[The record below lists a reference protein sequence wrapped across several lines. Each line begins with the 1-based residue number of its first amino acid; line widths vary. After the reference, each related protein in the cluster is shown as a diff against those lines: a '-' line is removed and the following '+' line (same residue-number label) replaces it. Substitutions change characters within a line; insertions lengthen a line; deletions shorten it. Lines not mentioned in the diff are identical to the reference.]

1 MKRLCEQKINSIK
14 GKKNFALFAF
24 KTKQTQTKLEKMEN
38 QIKQK
43 LNRELNG
50 AHEKLPIKIVQ
61 FGGGNFMRGFTDYV
75 IDKLN
80 KEAGFNAG
88 IVNVQPTQ
96 GGSVHKLEEQDNLY
110 TLFTR
115 GIKKGEI
122 VDEKQVISAIQKS
135 INPYTNYNEFLAL
148 AKEEELEFIFS
159 NTTETGIAYDET
171 EASYEGPHKNF
182 PAKVAVLLYE
192 RFKHF
197 NGAEDKGL
205 RIIPCELIEDNAFAL
220 RNIILKYAQLW
231 NLDTQF
237 AQWIA
242 QNNYFHNTLV
252 DRIVPGYPKDDA
264 ETYADQL
271 DYEDQ
276 MMVVSETFLLWVIQD
291 VANLKE
297 RIPFAQINEQI
308 LVVDDIQPY
317 RLRKVRILNGGHTL
331 MLAPAVLSGKET
343 VKESIDDAFIGK
355 FLSETIFNEVNPTLG
370 LDETELKDF
379 AEEVFDRF
387 RNPFIKHYQASIA
400 LYFVSKFKV
409 RILPSLLGYVEINKK
424 LPLNLVFS
432 LASLIRFYQGNFG
445 EKSLPINDEEAIVA
459 RFKEIW
465 ANEEYEKVSALSLSE
480 TTFWDTDLTQIEG
493 LKDAV
498 AKALSEIDHNCVET
512 AYHNFIQFYS

>member
-1 MKRLCEQKINSIK
+1 
-14 GKKNFALFAF
+14 
-24 KTKQTQTKLEKMEN
+24 MEN
-38 QIKQK
+38 QTKQK
-43 LNRELNG
+43 LNRELIG
-50 AHEKLPIKIVQ
+50 FKEKLPIRIVQ
-61 FGGGNFMRGFTDYV
+61 FGGGNFMRGFTDCV

-88 IVNVQPTQ
+88 IVNVQPTP

-110 TLFTR
+110 TLFSR
-115 GIKKGEI
+115 GIKKREI
-122 VDEKQVISAIQKS
+122 IDTKQVISAIQKS
-135 INPYTNYNEFLAL
+135 INPYTNYDEFLAL

-159 NTTETGIAYDET
+159 NTTETGIAYDES
-171 EASYEGPHKNF
+171 ENNYAGAHKNF
-182 PAKVAVLLYE
+182 PAKLTVLLYE

-205 RIIPCELIEDNAFAL
+205 RIIPCELIEDNALAL
-220 RNIILKYAQLW
+220 KEIILKYAQLW
-231 NLDTQF
+231 NLDF
-237 AQWIA
+237 NFVQWIEHS
-242 QNNYFHNTLV
+242 NYFHNTLV

-264 ETYADQL
+264 ETYEDQL

-276 MMVVSETFLLWVIQD
+276 MMVVSEVFLLFVIED
-291 VANLKE
+291 LANLKE
-297 RIPFAQINEQI
+297 RIPFDKIDEQI

-331 MLAPAVLSGKET
+331 MLAPAILSGKET
-343 VKESIDDAFIGK
+343 VKESIDDQFLGQ

-370 LDETELKDF
+370 LDENELKDF

-409 RILPSLLGYVEINKK
+409 RILPSLIKYVEINQK
-424 LPLNLVFS
+424 LPLNLTFS

-465 ANEEYEKVSALSLSE
+465 VNEDYEKVAELALSE
-480 TTFWDTDLTQIEG
+480 TTFWDTDLTKVIG
-493 LKDAV
+493 LKSAV
-498 AKALSEIDHNCVET
+498 AKALWEIDHNDIET

>member
-1 MKRLCEQKINSIK
+1 M
-14 GKKNFALFAF
+14 
-24 KTKQTQTKLEKMEN
+24 
-38 QIKQK
+38 
-43 LNRELNG
+43 
-50 AHEKLPIKIVQ
+50 
-61 FGGGNFMRGFTDYV
+61 
-75 IDKLN
+75 
-80 KEAGFNAG
+80 
-88 IVNVQPTQ
+88 
-96 GGSVHKLEEQDNLY
+96 EEQDNLY
-110 TLFTR
+110 TLFSR

-122 VDEKQVISAIQKS
+122 IDTKQVISAIQKS
-135 INPYTNYNEFLAL
+135 INPYTNYDEFLAL

-159 NTTETGIAYDET
+159 NTTETGIAYDES
-171 EASYEGPHKNF
+171 ENNYAGPHKNF

-220 RNIILKYAQLW
+220 KGIILKYAQLW
-231 NLDTQF
+231 NLDSNF
-237 AQWIA
+237 VQWIE
-242 QNNYFHNTLV
+242 QSNYFHNTLV

-264 ETYADQL
+264 ETYEDQL

-276 MMVVSETFLLWVIQD
+276 MMVVSEVFLLFVIQD
-291 VANLKE
+291 LANLKE
-297 RIPFAQINEQI
+297 RIPFDTIDEQI

-331 MLAPAVLSGKET
+331 MLAPAILSGKET
-343 VKESIDDAFIGK
+343 VKESIDDQFLGK

-370 LDETELKDF
+370 LDENELKDF

-409 RILPSLLGYVEINKK
+409 RILPSLLKYVEINHK
-424 LPLNLVFS
+424 LPLNLTFS

-445 EKSLPINDEEAIVA
+445 EKALPLNDEEMIIN

-465 ANEEYEKVSALSLSE
+465 THNDYEKVAELALSE
-480 TTFWDTDLTQIEG
+480 TSFWDTDLTKVDS
-493 LKDAV
+493 LKSAV
-498 AKALSEIDHNCVET
+498 AKALWEIDHNDTET

>member
-1 MKRLCEQKINSIK
+1 
-14 GKKNFALFAF
+14 
-24 KTKQTQTKLEKMEN
+24 MEN

-43 LNRELNG
+43 LNREFNG
-50 AHEKLPIKIVQ
+50 SQKKLPIKIVQ

-75 IDKLN
+75 IDQLN
-80 KEAGFNAG
+80 KKAGFNAG

-122 VDEKQVISAIQKS
+122 IDEKQVVSAIQKS
-135 INPYTNYNEFLAL
+135 INPYTNYDEFLSI
-148 AKEEELEFIFS
+148 AKEEELEFVFS

-171 EASYEGPHKNF
+171 EDQYAGPHQNF
-182 PAKVAVLLYE
+182 PAKVTVLLYE

-197 NGAEDKGL
+197 KGAPEKGL
-205 RIIPCELIEDNAFAL
+205 RIIPCELIEDNALAL
-220 RNIILKYAQLW
+220 KEIIIKYIKLW
-231 NLDTQF
+231 DLEEGF
-237 AQWIA
+237 AQWIE
-242 QNNYFHNTLV
+242 QCNCFHNTLV

-264 ETYADQL
+264 EFYQEQL

-276 MMVVSETFLLWVIQD
+276 MMVVSEVFLLFVIQD
-291 VANLKE
+291 MKNLRD
-297 RIPFAQINEQI
+297 RIPFDQIPEQI

-331 MLAPAVLSGKET
+331 MLAPALLAGQET
-343 VKESIDDAFIGK
+343 VKESIDNPFIGQ
-355 FLSETIFNEVNPTLG
+355 FLRDAIFNEVNPTLG
-370 LDETELKDF
+370 LDEKELKDF

-387 RNPFIKHYQASIA
+387 RNPFIKHYLGSIA

-424 LPLNLVFS
+424 LPINLTFS
-432 LASLIRFYQGNFG
+432 LASLIRFYQGSFDG
-445 EKSLPINDEEAIVA
+445 GDLPLNDREAVIN

-465 ANEEYEKVSALSLSE
+465 TTKDYKKVAELSLSE
-480 TTFWDTDLTQIEG
+480 TSFWDTDLNNVEG
-493 LKDAV
+493 LHEAV
-498 AKALSEIDHNCVET
+498 AKALWEIDHYDIET
-512 AYHNFIQFYS
+512 AYNHFVQSYS

>member
-1 MKRLCEQKINSIK
+1 
-14 GKKNFALFAF
+14 
-24 KTKQTQTKLEKMEN
+24 MEN
-38 QIKQK
+38 QTKQK
-43 LNRELNG
+43 LNRELINSQ
-50 AHEKLPIKIVQ
+50 EKLPIKIVQ

-88 IVNVQPTQ
+88 IVNVQPTP
-96 GGSVHKLEEQDNLY
+96 GGSVHKLEEQDNVY
-110 TLFTR
+110 TLFSR

-122 VDEKQVISAIQKS
+122 IDTKQVISAIQKS
-135 INPYTNYNEFLAL
+135 INPYTHYDEFLAL

-159 NTTETGIAYDET
+159 NTTETGIAYDES
-171 EASYEGPHKNF
+171 ENNYAGPHKNF
-182 PAKVAVLLYE
+182 PAKVAVLLHE

-220 RNIILKYAQLW
+220 KEIIIKYAQLW
-231 NLDTQF
+231 NLDSNF
-237 AQWIA
+237 VQWIE
-242 QNNYFHNTLV
+242 QSSYFHNTLV
-252 DRIVPGYPKDDA
+252 DRIVPGYPKDDV
-264 ETYADQL
+264 ETYEDQL

-276 MMVVSETFLLWVIQD
+276 MMVVSEVFLLFVIQD
-291 VANLKE
+291 LANLKE
-297 RIPFAQINEQI
+297 RIPFDTIDEQI

-331 MLAPAVLSGKET
+331 MLAPAILSGKET
-343 VKESIDDAFIGK
+343 VKESIDDPFLGK

-370 LDETELKDF
+370 LDENELKDF

-409 RILPSLLGYVEINKK
+409 RILPSLLKYVEINHK
-424 LPLNLVFS
+424 
-432 LASLIRFYQGNFG
+432 
-445 EKSLPINDEEAIVA
+445 
-459 RFKEIW
+459 FKEIW
-465 ANEEYEKVSALSLSE
+465 TNNDYKKVAELALSE
-480 TTFWDTDLTQIEG
+480 TTFWDTDLTKVNG

-498 AKALSEIDHNCVET
+498 TKALWEIDHNDIET

>member
-1 MKRLCEQKINSIK
+1 
-14 GKKNFALFAF
+14 
-24 KTKQTQTKLEKMEN
+24 MEN

-43 LNRELNG
+43 LNRELIG
-50 AHEKLPIKIVQ
+50 SQEKLPIKIVQ

-88 IVNVQPTQ
+88 IVNVQPTP

-110 TLFTR
+110 TLFSR

-122 VDEKQVISAIQKS
+122 IDTKQVISAIQKS
-135 INPYTNYNEFLAL
+135 INPYTNYDEFLAL

-159 NTTETGIAYDET
+159 NTTETGIAYDES
-171 EASYEGPHKNF
+171 ENNYAGPHKNF
-182 PAKVAVLLYE
+182 PAKLTVLLHE

-197 NGAEDKGL
+197 NGAADKGL

-220 RNIILKYAQLW
+220 KEIILKYAQLW
-231 NLDTQF
+231 NLDSNF
-237 AQWIA
+237 AQWIE

-252 DRIVPGYPKDDA
+252 DRIVPGYPKDDVQ
-264 ETYADQL
+264 TYEDQL

-276 MMVVSETFLLWVIQD
+276 MMVVSETFLLFVIQE
-291 VANLKE
+291 AGNLNEK
-297 RIPFAQINEQI
+297 IPFDTIDEQI

-331 MLAPAVLSGKET
+331 MLAPAILSGKET
-343 VKESIDDAFIGK
+343 VKESIDDVFIGK

-409 RILPSLLGYVEINKK
+409 RILPSLLKYVEINQR
-424 LPLNLVFS
+424 LPLNLTFS
-432 LASLIRFYQGNFG
+432 LASLIRFYQGSFG
-445 EKSLPINDEEAIVA
+445 EKALPINDEEAIVA

-465 ANEEYEKVSALSLSE
+465 ANEDYEKVAELALSE
-480 TTFWDTDLTQIEG
+480 TTFWDTDLTKVNG
-493 LKDAV
+493 LKDSV
-498 AKALSEIDHNCVET
+498 AKALWEIDHNDIET

>member
-1 MKRLCEQKINSIK
+1 
-14 GKKNFALFAF
+14 
-24 KTKQTQTKLEKMEN
+24 MEN
-38 QIKQK
+38 QTKQK
-43 LNRELNG
+43 LNRELINSQ
-50 AHEKLPIKIVQ
+50 EKLPIKIVQ

-88 IVNVQPTQ
+88 IVNVQPTP

-110 TLFTR
+110 TLFSR
-115 GIKKGEI
+115 GIKKGEVI
-122 VDEKQVISAIQKS
+122 DTKQVISAIQKS
-135 INPYTNYNEFLAL
+135 INPYTNYDEFLAL

-159 NTTETGIAYDET
+159 NTTETGIAYDES
-171 EASYEGPHKNF
+171 ENNYAGPHKNF
-182 PAKVAVLLYE
+182 PAKVTVLLHE

-197 NGAEDKGL
+197 NGASDKGL

-220 RNIILKYAQLW
+220 KEIILKYAQLW
-231 NLDTQF
+231 NLDSNF
-237 AQWIA
+237 VQWIE
-242 QNNYFHNTLV
+242 QSNYFHNTLV

-264 ETYADQL
+264 ETYEDQL
-271 DYEDQ
+271 NYEDQ
-276 MMVVSETFLLWVIQD
+276 MMVVSEVFLLFVIQD
-291 VANLKE
+291 LANLKE
-297 RIPFAQINEQI
+297 RIPFDTIDEQI

-331 MLAPAVLSGKET
+331 MLAPAILSGKET
-343 VKESIDDAFIGK
+343 VKESIDDPFLGK

-370 LDETELKDF
+370 LDENELKDF

-409 RILPSLLGYVEINKK
+409 RILPSLLKYVEINHK
-424 LPLNLVFS
+424 LPLNLTFS
-432 LASLIRFYQGNFG
+432 LASLIRFYQGKFG
-445 EKSLPINDEEAIVA
+445 EKALPINDEEAIVN

-465 ANEEYEKVSALSLSE
+465 TNNNYEKVAELALSE
-480 TTFWDTDLTQIEG
+480 TTFWDTDLTKVNG

-498 AKALSEIDHNCVET
+498 TKALWEIDHNDIET

>member
-1 MKRLCEQKINSIK
+1 
-14 GKKNFALFAF
+14 
-24 KTKQTQTKLEKMEN
+24 MEN
-38 QIKQK
+38 QTKQK
-43 LNRELNG
+43 LNRELIDSQ
-50 AHEKLPIKIVQ
+50 EKLPIKIVQ

-88 IVNVQPTQ
+88 IVNVQPTP
-96 GGSVHKLEEQDNLY
+96 GGAVHKLEEQDNVY
-110 TLFTR
+110 TLFSR

-122 VDEKQVISAIQKS
+122 IDTKQVISAIQKS
-135 INPYTNYNEFLAL
+135 INPYTHYDEFLAL

-159 NTTETGIAYDET
+159 NTTETGIAYDESENNYT
-171 EASYEGPHKNF
+171 GPHKNF
-182 PAKVAVLLYE
+182 PAKVAVLLHE

-197 NGAEDKGL
+197 DGAEDKGL

-220 RNIILKYAQLW
+220 KEIILKYAQLW
-231 NLDTQF
+231 NLDSNF
-237 AQWIA
+237 VQWIE
-242 QNNYFHNTLV
+242 QSNYFHNTLV

-264 ETYADQL
+264 ETYEDQL

-276 MMVVSETFLLWVIQD
+276 MMVVSEVFLLFVIQD
-291 VANLKE
+291 LANLKE
-297 RIPFAQINEQI
+297 RIPFDRIDEQI

-331 MLAPAVLSGKET
+331 MLAPAILSGKET
-343 VKESIDDAFIGK
+343 VKESIDDPFLGK

-370 LDETELKDF
+370 LDENELKDF

-409 RILPSLLGYVEINKK
+409 RILPSLLKYVEINQK
-424 LPLNLVFS
+424 LPLNLTFS
-432 LASLIRFYQGNFG
+432 LASLIRFYQGKFG
-445 EKSLPINDEEAIVA
+445 EKFLPLNDEETIVN

-465 ANEEYEKVSALSLSE
+465 ANEDYGKVAELALSE
-480 TTFWDTDLTQIEG
+480 TAFWDTDLAKVNG
-493 LKDAV
+493 LKSAV
-498 AKALSEIDHNCVET
+498 AKALWEIDKNDTET

>member
-1 MKRLCEQKINSIK
+1 
-14 GKKNFALFAF
+14 
-24 KTKQTQTKLEKMEN
+24 MEN

-43 LNRELNG
+43 LNRELNNSQ
-50 AHEKLPIKIVQ
+50 EKLPIKIVQ

-80 KEAGFNAG
+80 KETDFKGG
-88 IVNVQPTQ
+88 IVNVQPTPN
-96 GGSVHKLEEQDNLY
+96 GSVHKLEEQGNLY

-122 VDEKQVISAIQKS
+122 HDEKQVISAIQKS
-135 INPYTNYNEFLAL
+135 INPYANYDEFLAL
-148 AKEEELEFIFS
+148 AKEEELEFVFS
-159 NTTETGIAYDET
+159 NTTETGIAFDET
-171 EASYEGPHKNF
+171 ETSYEGPHKNF
-182 PAKVAVLLYE
+182 PAKVAVLLHE

-197 NGAEDKGL
+197 YGAEDKGL
-205 RIIPCELIEDNAFAL
+205 RIIPCELIENNAFAL
-220 RNIILKYAQLW
+220 RDIIIKYAQLW
-231 NLDTQF
+231 NLEESF
-237 AQWIA
+237 VQWIN
-242 QNNYFHNTLV
+242 QFNYFHNTLV
-252 DRIVPGYPKDDA
+252 DRIVPGYPKDDV
-264 ETYADQL
+264 ESYEDQL

-276 MMVVSETFLLWVIQD
+276 MMVVSECFLLFVIEE
-291 VANLKE
+291 AGNLNE
-297 RIPFAQINEQI
+297 RIPFNKINEQI

-343 VKESIDDAFIGK
+343 VKESIDDAFIGQ
-355 FLSETIFNEVNPTLG
+355 FLSDSIFNEVNQTLG
-370 LDETELKDF
+370 LDMAELKDF

-387 RNPFIKHYQASIA
+387 RNPFIKHHLASIA

-432 LASLIRFYQGNFG
+432 LASLIRFYQGSFG

-459 RFKEIW
+459 KFKEIW
-465 ANEEYEKVSALSLSE
+465 TNEDYGKVAELSLSE
-480 TTFWDTDLTQIEG
+480 TTFWDTDLTQVEG

-498 AKALSEIDHNCVET
+498 AKALWEIDHNGVET

>member
-1 MKRLCEQKINSIK
+1 
-14 GKKNFALFAF
+14 
-24 KTKQTQTKLEKMEN
+24 MEN

-43 LNRELNG
+43 LNRELNNSQ
-50 AHEKLPIKIVQ
+50 EKLPIKIVQ

-80 KEAGFNAG
+80 KETNWKGG
-88 IVNVQPTQ
+88 VVNLQATPN
-96 GGSVHKLEEQDNLY
+96 GSIQKMEEQDNLY

-122 VDEKQVISAIQKS
+122 HDEKQVISAIQKS
-135 INPYTNYNEFLAL
+135 INPYANYDEFLAL
-148 AKEEELEFIFS
+148 AKEEELEFVFS

-171 EASYEGPHKNF
+171 EVSYQGPHKNF
-182 PAKVAVLLYE
+182 PAKVAVLLHE

-220 RNIILKYAQLW
+220 RDIIIKYAQLW
-231 NLDTQF
+231 NLEESF
-237 AQWIA
+237 VQWIE

-252 DRIVPGYPKDDA
+252 DRIIPGYPKDDV
-264 ETYADQL
+264 ESYEDQL
-271 DYEDQ
+271 EYEDQ
-276 MMVVSETFLLWVIQD
+276 MMVVSECFLLFVIQE
-291 VANLKE
+291 AGNLKE
-297 RIPFAQINEQI
+297 RIPFDQINEQI

-331 MLAPAVLSGKET
+331 MLAPAILSGKET
-343 VKESIDDAFIGK
+343 VKESIDDAFVGK
-355 FLSETIFNEVNPTLG
+355 FLSETIFNEVNTTLG
-370 LDETELKDF
+370 LDKTELKDF

-459 RFKEIW
+459 KFKEIW
-465 ANEEYEKVSALSLSE
+465 TNEDYGKVAELSLSE
-480 TTFWDTDLTQIEG
+480 TTFWDTDLTQVEG

-498 AKALSEIDHNCVET
+498 AKALWEIDHNGVET

>member
-1 MKRLCEQKINSIK
+1 
-14 GKKNFALFAF
+14 
-24 KTKQTQTKLEKMEN
+24 MEN

-43 LNRELNG
+43 LNRELIG
-50 AHEKLPIKIVQ
+50 SQEKLPIKIVQ

-88 IVNVQPTQ
+88 IVNVQPTP

-110 TLFTR
+110 TLFSR

-122 VDEKQVISAIQKS
+122 IDTKQVISAIQKS
-135 INPYTNYNEFLAL
+135 INPYTNYDEFLAL

-159 NTTETGIAYDET
+159 NTTETGIAYDES
-171 EASYEGPHKNF
+171 ENNYAGPHKNF
-182 PAKVAVLLYE
+182 PAKLTVLLHE

-197 NGAEDKGL
+197 NGAADKGL

-220 RNIILKYAQLW
+220 KEIILKYAQLW
-231 NLDTQF
+231 NLDSNF
-237 AQWIA
+237 AQWIE

-252 DRIVPGYPKDDA
+252 DRIVPGYPKDDVQ
-264 ETYADQL
+264 TYEDQL

-276 MMVVSETFLLWVIQD
+276 MMVVSETFLLFVIQE
-291 VANLKE
+291 AGNLNE
-297 RIPFAQINEQI
+297 RIPFDTIDEQI

-331 MLAPAVLSGKET
+331 MLAPAMLSGKET

-409 RILPSLLGYVEINKK
+409 RILPSLLKYVEINQR
-424 LPLNLVFS
+424 LPLNLTFS
-432 LASLIRFYQGNFG
+432 LASLIRFYQGSFG
-445 EKSLPINDEEAIVA
+445 EKALPINDEEAIVA

-465 ANEEYEKVSALSLSE
+465 ANEDYEKVAELALSE
-480 TTFWDTDLTQIEG
+480 TTFWDTDLTKVNG

-498 AKALSEIDHNCVET
+498 TKALWEIDHNDIET

>member
-1 MKRLCEQKINSIK
+1 
-14 GKKNFALFAF
+14 
-24 KTKQTQTKLEKMEN
+24 MEN
-38 QIKQK
+38 QTKQK
-43 LNRELNG
+43 LNRELINSQ
-50 AHEKLPIKIVQ
+50 EKLPIKIVQ

-88 IVNVQPTQ
+88 IVNVQPTP
-96 GGSVHKLEEQDNLY
+96 GGSVHKLEEQDNVY
-110 TLFTR
+110 TLFSR

-122 VDEKQVISAIQKS
+122 IDTKQVISAIQKS
-135 INPYTNYNEFLAL
+135 INPYTHYDEFLAL

-159 NTTETGIAYDET
+159 NTTETGIAYDES
-171 EASYEGPHKNF
+171 ENNYAGPHKNF
-182 PAKVAVLLYE
+182 PAKVAVLLHE

-220 RNIILKYAQLW
+220 KEIIIKYAQLW
-231 NLDTQF
+231 NLDSNF
-237 AQWIA
+237 VQWIE
-242 QNNYFHNTLV
+242 QSSYFHNTLV
-252 DRIVPGYPKDDA
+252 DRIVPGYPKDDV
-264 ETYADQL
+264 ETYEDQL

-276 MMVVSETFLLWVIQD
+276 MMVVSEVFLLFVIQD
-291 VANLKE
+291 LANLKE
-297 RIPFAQINEQI
+297 RIPFDTIDEQI

-331 MLAPAVLSGKET
+331 MLAPAILSGKET
-343 VKESIDDAFIGK
+343 VKESIDDPFLGK

-370 LDETELKDF
+370 LDENELKDF

-409 RILPSLLGYVEINKK
+409 RILPSLLKYVEINHK
-424 LPLNLVFS
+424 LPLNLTFS
-432 LASLIRFYQGNFG
+432 LSSLIRFYQGKFG
-445 EKSLPINDEEAIVA
+445 EKFLPLNDDEAIVN

-465 ANEEYEKVSALSLSE
+465 TNNDYKKVAELALSE
-480 TTFWDTDLTQIEG
+480 TTFWDTDLTKVNG

-498 AKALSEIDHNCVET
+498 TKALWEIDHNDIET

>member
-1 MKRLCEQKINSIK
+1 
-14 GKKNFALFAF
+14 
-24 KTKQTQTKLEKMEN
+24 MEN

-43 LNRELNG
+43 LNRELIG
-50 AHEKLPIKIVQ
+50 SQEKLPIKIVQ

-88 IVNVQPTQ
+88 IVNVQPTP

-110 TLFTR
+110 TLFSR

-122 VDEKQVISAIQKS
+122 IDTKQVISAIQKS
-135 INPYTNYNEFLAL
+135 INPYTNYDEFLAL
-148 AKEEELEFIFS
+148 AKEEELEFVFS

-171 EASYEGPHKNF
+171 ETFYEGPHKNF
-182 PAKVAVLLYE
+182 PAKLTVLLHE

-197 NGAEDKGL
+197 NGAADKGL

-220 RNIILKYAQLW
+220 KEIILKYAQLW
-231 NLDTQF
+231 NLDSNF
-237 AQWIA
+237 VQWIE

-252 DRIVPGYPKDDA
+252 DRIVPGYPKDDVQ
-264 ETYADQL
+264 TYEDQL

-276 MMVVSETFLLWVIQD
+276 MMVVSETFLLFVIQE
-291 VANLKE
+291 AGNLKE
-297 RIPFAQINEQI
+297 RIPFDQINEQI

-343 VKESIDDAFIGK
+343 VKESIDDVFIGK

-409 RILPSLLGYVEINKK
+409 RVLPSLLKYVEINQR
-424 LPLNLVFS
+424 LPLNLTFS
-432 LASLIRFYQGNFG
+432 LASLIRFYQGSFG
-445 EKSLPINDEEAIVA
+445 EKALPINDEEAIVA

-465 ANEEYEKVSALSLSE
+465 ATEDYEKVAELALSE
-480 TTFWDTDLTQIEG
+480 TTFWDTDLTKVNG

-498 AKALSEIDHNCVET
+498 AKALWEIDHNDIET

>member
-1 MKRLCEQKINSIK
+1 
-14 GKKNFALFAF
+14 
-24 KTKQTQTKLEKMEN
+24 MEN

-50 AHEKLPIKIVQ
+50 SQEKLPIKIVQ

-88 IVNVQPTQ
+88 IVNVQPTA

-110 TLFTR
+110 TLFSR

-122 VDEKQVISAIQKS
+122 IDTKQVISAIQKS
-135 INPYTNYNEFLAL
+135 INPYTNYDEFLAL

-159 NTTETGIAYDET
+159 NTTETGIAYDES
-171 EASYEGPHKNF
+171 ENNYVGPHKNF
-182 PAKVAVLLYE
+182 PAKLTVLLYE
-192 RFKHF
+192 RFQHF
-197 NGAEDKGL
+197 NRAKDKGL

-220 RNIILKYAQLW
+220 KKIILQYAQLW
-231 NLDTQF
+231 NLEDGF
-237 AQWIA
+237 AQWIERC
-242 QNNYFHNTLV
+242 NYFHNTLV
-252 DRIVPGYPKDDA
+252 DRIVPGYPKDDV
-264 ETYADQL
+264 ESYEDQL

-276 MMVVSETFLLWVIQD
+276 MMVVSETFLLFVIQD

-297 RIPFAQINEQI
+297 RIPFDKINEQI

-331 MLAPAVLSGKET
+331 MLAPAILSGKET
-343 VKESIDDAFIGK
+343 VKESIDDQFIGQ
-355 FLSETIFNEVNPTLG
+355 FLKETIFNEVNPTLG
-370 LDETELKDF
+370 LDENELKDF

-424 LPLNLVFS
+424 LPLNLTFS
-432 LASLIRFYQGNFG
+432 LASLIRFYQGSFG
-445 EKSLPINDEEAIVA
+445 EKTLPLNDEESIIN

-465 ANEEYEKVSALSLSE
+465 KNEEYEKVAELSLSE
-480 TTFWDTDLTQIEG
+480 TTFWDTDLTEIDG
-493 LKDAV
+493 LRSAV
-498 AKALSEIDHNCVET
+498 AKALWEIDHHDMET
-512 AYHNFIQFYS
+512 AYQNFIQFYS

>member
-1 MKRLCEQKINSIK
+1 
-14 GKKNFALFAF
+14 
-24 KTKQTQTKLEKMEN
+24 MEN
-38 QIKQK
+38 QTKQK
-43 LNRELNG
+43 LNRELQG
-50 AHEKLPIKIVQ
+50 SQEKLPVKIVQ

-88 IVNVQPTQ
+88 IVNVQPTA

-122 VDEKQVISAIQKS
+122 IDEKQVISAIQKS
-135 INPYTNYNEFLAL
+135 INPYTNYGEFLAL

-159 NTTETGIAYDET
+159 NTTETGIAYDES
-171 EASYEGPHKNF
+171 ENNYLGPHKNF
-182 PAKVAVLLYE
+182 PAKLTVLLYE

-197 NGAEDKGL
+197 NGAGDKGV

-220 RNIILKYAQLW
+220 KDIILKYSELW
-231 NLDTQF
+231 NLDPDF
-237 AQWIA
+237 VQWIN

-264 ETYADQL
+264 ESYENQL

-291 VANLKE
+291 AGNLRT
-297 RIPFAQINEQI
+297 RIPFDQINEQI
-308 LVVDDIQPY
+308 LVVNDIQPY

-343 VKESIDDAFIGK
+343 VKESIEDAFIGK
-355 FLSETIFNEVNPTLG
+355 FLKKTIFNEVNPTLG
-370 LDETELKDF
+370 LDESELKDF
-379 AEEVFDRF
+379 ADEVFDRF

-432 LASLIRFYQGNFG
+432 LASLIRFYQGSFG
-445 EKSLPINDEEAIVA
+445 EKSLPVNDEEAIVD

-465 ANEEYEKVSALSLSE
+465 KNADYEKVAELSLGE
-480 TTFWDTDLTQIEG
+480 TIFWNLDLTQING
-493 LKDAV
+493 LKEAV
-498 AKALSEIDHNCVET
+498 AKALWEIDHNGVEK

>member
-1 MKRLCEQKINSIK
+1 
-14 GKKNFALFAF
+14 
-24 KTKQTQTKLEKMEN
+24 MEN

-43 LNRELNG
+43 LNRELIG
-50 AHEKLPIKIVQ
+50 SQEKLPIKIVQ

-88 IVNVQPTQ
+88 IVNVQPTP

-110 TLFTR
+110 TLFSR

-122 VDEKQVISAIQKS
+122 IDTKQVISAIQKS
-135 INPYTNYNEFLAL
+135 INPYTNYDEFLAL

-159 NTTETGIAYDET
+159 NTTETGIAYDES
-171 EASYEGPHKNF
+171 ENNYAGPHKNF
-182 PAKVAVLLYE
+182 PAKLTVLLHE

-197 NGAEDKGL
+197 NGAADKGL

-220 RNIILKYAQLW
+220 KEIILKYAQLW
-231 NLDTQF
+231 NLDSNF
-237 AQWIA
+237 MQWIE

-252 DRIVPGYPKDDA
+252 DRIVPGYPKDDVQ
-264 ETYADQL
+264 TYEDQL

-276 MMVVSETFLLWVIQD
+276 MMVVSETFLLFVIQE
-291 VANLKE
+291 AGNLNEK
-297 RIPFAQINEQI
+297 IPFDTIDEQI

-331 MLAPAVLSGKET
+331 MLAPAMLSGKET
-343 VKESIDDAFIGK
+343 VKESIDDVFIGE

-409 RILPSLLGYVEINKK
+409 RILPSLLKYVEINQR
-424 LPLNLVFS
+424 LPLNLTFS
-432 LASLIRFYQGNFG
+432 LASLIRFYQGSFG
-445 EKSLPINDEEAIVA
+445 EKALPINDEEAIVA

-465 ANEEYEKVSALSLSE
+465 ATEDYEKVAELALSE
-480 TTFWDTDLTQIEG
+480 TTFWDTDLTKVNG

-498 AKALSEIDHNCVET
+498 AKALWEIDHNDIET